1 MTEPEDLEEDLFADL
16 YDADDSTQRAAPP
29 AAAPSFPE
37 PQQPPQNE
45 TNAPTVPPPQQQTSD
60 NNQHYHIETQM
71 EQQHVMNGDQR
82 NGVNEPVP
90 IAQES
95 DHIATHVES
104 GSHGGHGGHGTGI
117 KEDG

>member
-16 YDADDSTQRAAPP
+16 YDADDTAQHEAPP

-45 TNAPTVPPPQQQTSD
+45 PNAHTVSPPQQPTSD
-60 NNQHYHIETQM
+60 NNNNYHTETQM
-71 EQQHVMNGDQR
+71 EQQHVTNGDQQ
-82 NGVNEPVP
+82 NGANEPMQT
-90 IAQES
+90 AHES
-95 DHIATHVES
+95 DHIAAHVES
-104 GSHGGHGGHGTGI
+104 GSHGTGI